1 MEIINSKQLE
11 ELIESKDFFSKVM
24 SLNEVLSL
32 SNTAISRAFELLQEA
47 DSDNR
52 MVVSEII
59 FNVISN
65 ARKLEDDLI
74 CLYNETNDED
84 LRFDIAIILMET
96 GNLSVKN
103 DLINFIREGEID
115 KAIEAAIRLSKFK
128 IKEAIEPIQN
138 RLLSC
143 TNDQLEQISHLIDA
157 LDGLGGKVPKEL
169 NTRLSELELPWHLK
183 IRFENPGLFKS
194 SKGGLK

>member
-32 SNTAISRAFELLQEA
+32 SNTATTRAFDLLQKA

-59 FNVISN
+59 FNVINN
-65 ARKLEDDLI
+65 AKKLESALTALYHTTDD
-74 CLYNETNDED
+74 EG
-84 LRFDIAIILMET
+84 LRFDIAVILMET
-96 GNLSVKN
+96 GNLSVKD
-103 DLINFIREGEID
+103 DLIDFVREGEID
-115 KAIEAAIRLSKFK
+115 KAITAAFELSKFK
-128 IKEAIEPIQN
+128 IKEALKPIQD

-143 TNDQLEQISHLIDA
+143 TDDQLDQISSLIDS
-157 LDGLGGKVPKEL
+157 LEGLGGRVPEEL

-183 IRFENPGLFKS
+183 IRFENPGLFKPS
-194 SKGGLK
+194 EGG